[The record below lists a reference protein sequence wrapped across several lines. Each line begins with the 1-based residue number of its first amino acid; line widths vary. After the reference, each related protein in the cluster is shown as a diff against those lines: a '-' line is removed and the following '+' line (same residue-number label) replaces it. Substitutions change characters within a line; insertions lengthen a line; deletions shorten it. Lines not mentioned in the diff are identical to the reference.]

1 MLKYLAQ
8 ALNGVPGPSAP
19 IAQQVLLQLVYIT
32 GSPADEAP

>member
-8 ALNGVPGPSAP
+8 VLNGVLAGAP
-19 IAQQVLLQLVYIT
+19 IAQQFLLQLVYIT